1 MNDLSKQNAF
11 NTMQKLSKKL
21 NFQYPKNKDFFTHKL
36 YGDVNALIPLTIN
49 INGGGNLIFST
60 TQQLFLREK
69 NMINVSSIFFKE
81 KLLYGLQVY
90 SNDNIKNYD
99 KKLIDLI
106 TFHLNSYYNTILQM
120 VDDINSNLINE
131 EQIINYLNNN
141 QELKNQY
148 KTVFKDEV
156 SILQD
161 YAPNILQS
169 WTYYEKFNQ

>member
-1 MNDLSKQNAF
+1 
-11 NTMQKLSKKL
+11 
-21 NFQYPKNKDFFTHKL
+21 
-36 YGDVNALIPLTIN
+36 
-49 INGGGNLIFST
+49 
-60 TQQLFLREK
+60 
-69 NMINVSSIFFKE
+69 MIDVSSIFFKE

-90 SNDNIKNYD
+90 SNDDIKNYD

-141 QELKNQY
+141 QELKNKY